1 MCGVLSRDSEVEIG
15 MVISLGELT
24 LTLDVEGDLNSLS
37 LTSQKQVLE
46 LVALIGMVSTMDV
59 SDGR

>member
-1 MCGVLSRDSEVEIG
+1 MCGVLSRDSEVETG
-15 MVISLGELT
+15 MVISLGEMM

-46 LVALIGMVSTMDV
+46 LVALIGIV
-59 SDGR
+59 